1 MCAVRLD
8 SRTCLST
15 VQPSTIGMARSSTSA
30 SGVSSVVLFS
40 PLRPSAAV
48 NTVQPF
54 ERRYSEYMRRAWVSS
69 SMTITAGASS
79 VRRLLAIVWSALP
92 SFAFRD
98 DWLQRCCHHL
108 LSLGIETPRSPL
120 QCGVRHLKELVLM
133 VRPSSS
139 ASAFLSALACSA
151 LLFVS
156 VRAQQPPAPAAQPPA
171 PRPPEEGRGGQGG
184 APPAGQPAAPP
195 AKPLIPVATNT
206 VNTNPDAYYGQGV
219 TITAAL
225 HQVLSKSPFDV
236 DQRRVAGAP
245 APSKPTDVL
254 VLVPN
259 LQSPV
264 DPKSYVTVMGELV
277 KFDPAEVA
285 KKAKDYKIDLPPDA
299 IAKYT
304 GRPALIATPGITAKF
319 VHLSKP
325 LPAPMTADEETLS
338 KVMKQL
344 PPALA
349 ALRTA

>member
-1 MCAVRLD
+1 
-8 SRTCLST
+8 
-15 VQPSTIGMARSSTSA
+15 
-30 SGVSSVVLFS
+30 
-40 PLRPSAAV
+40 
-48 NTVQPF
+48 
-54 ERRYSEYMRRAWVSS
+54 
-69 SMTITAGASS
+69 
-79 VRRLLAIVWSALP
+79 
-92 SFAFRD
+92 
-98 DWLQRCCHHL
+98 
-108 LSLGIETPRSPL
+108 
-120 QCGVRHLKELVLM
+120 M

-156 VRAQQPPAPAAQPPA
+156 LRAQQPPAPAAQPPA
-171 PRPPEEGRGGQGG
+171 PRPPEEGRGGQRG
-184 APPAGQPAAPP
+184 APPAGQPGQPAAPP

-219 TITAAL
+219 TITAAVD
-225 HQVLSKSPFDV
+225 QVLSKSAFAV

-277 KFDPAEVA
+277 KFDPAEIA

-299 IAKYT
+299 IAKYS
-304 GRPALIATPGITAKF
+304 GRPALIATSVITDKF
-319 VHLSKP
+319 VDLAKR
-325 LPAPMTADEETLS
+325 LPPPMTADEETLS

-349 ALRTA
+349 ALRTAVDGAKVEDANKNAAVLKQGFTDIEAFWKPKKPDATQWAHDARVKVEGIQAAITAGKWEDAKAAVPVVQQACGTCHSAYRERFDDGSFRIKKPATGTGQRN

>member
-1 MCAVRLD
+1 
-8 SRTCLST
+8 
-15 VQPSTIGMARSSTSA
+15 
-30 SGVSSVVLFS
+30 
-40 PLRPSAAV
+40 
-48 NTVQPF
+48 
-54 ERRYSEYMRRAWVSS
+54 
-69 SMTITAGASS
+69 
-79 VRRLLAIVWSALP
+79 
-92 SFAFRD
+92 
-98 DWLQRCCHHL
+98 
-108 LSLGIETPRSPL
+108 
-120 QCGVRHLKELVLM
+120 M

-156 VRAQQPPAPAAQPPA
+156 LRAQQPPAPAAQPPA
-171 PRPPEEGRGGQGG
+171 PRPPEEGRGGQRG
-184 APPAGQPAAPP
+184 APPAGQPGQPAAPP

-219 TITAAL
+219 TITAAVD
-225 HQVLSKSPFDV
+225 QVLSKSAFAV

-304 GRPALIATPGITAKF
+304 GRPALIATSVITDKF
-319 VHLSKP
+319 VDLAKR
-325 LPAPMTADEETLS
+325 LPPPMTADEETLS

-349 ALRTA
+349 ALRTAVDGSKAEDANKNAAVLKQGFTDTEAFWKTKKPDATQWAHDARLKVEGIQAAIAAGKWEDAKAAVPAVQQACGTCHTAYRERFDDGSFRIKKPATGTGAQQ

>member
-1 MCAVRLD
+1 M
-8 SRTCLST
+8 
-15 VQPSTIGMARSSTSA
+15 
-30 SGVSSVVLFS
+30 
-40 PLRPSAAV
+40 LRPS
-48 NTVQPF
+48 T
-54 ERRYSEYMRRAWVSS
+54 S
-69 SMTITAGASS
+69 
-79 VRRLLAIVWSALP
+79 
-92 SFAFRD
+92 
-98 DWLQRCCHHL
+98 
-108 LSLGIETPRSPL
+108 
-120 QCGVRHLKELVLM
+120 
-133 VRPSSS
+133 
-139 ASAFLSALACSA
+139 SAFLSALACSA

-156 VRAQQPPAPAAQPPA
+156 VRAQQPPAPTAQQPPA
-171 PRPPEEGRGGQGG
+171 QQPPAQQPPAQQPTPRPAEEGRGGQRG

-219 TITAAL
+219 TITAAVD
-225 HQVLSKSPFDV
+225 QVLSKSAFAV

-264 DPKSYVTVMGELV
+264 DPKSYVTVMGELI

-304 GRPALIATPGITAKF
+304 GRPALIANSVITDKF
-319 VHLSKP
+319 VDLAKR
-325 LPAPMTADEETLS
+325 LPPPMTAEEETLS
-338 KVMKQL
+338 KVMKPL

-349 ALRTA
+349 ALRTAVDGSKTEDATKNAAVLKQGFTDIEAFWKPKKADATQWAHDARVKVESIQAAITAGKWDEAKAAVPAVQQACGTCHNAYRERFDDGSFRIKKPATGTGGQQ